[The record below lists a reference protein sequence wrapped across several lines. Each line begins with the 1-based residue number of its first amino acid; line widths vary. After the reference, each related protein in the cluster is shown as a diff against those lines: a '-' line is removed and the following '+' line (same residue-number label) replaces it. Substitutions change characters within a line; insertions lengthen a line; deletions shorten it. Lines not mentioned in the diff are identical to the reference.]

1 MLSHIYLG
9 VADFGRALAF
19 YAPIMAALGLKQRF
33 ADPVKGWAAWN
44 PSTGGRP
51 LFIIG
56 KPYNGAEHDAGNGQ
70 MVAFMA
76 NTRAVVE
83 QAHALAL
90 AHGPAKTKDNLA
102 CVRTITPTTTA
113 PTSGTLTETRS
124 AWCATTPRAVLP
136 SSLDFG
142 RDPGLTGPSLL
153 STVGETRHGNQRR
166 RGTPDLRAS

>member
-1 MLSHIYLG
+1 MFSHIHLG
-9 VADFGRALAF
+9 VADFERAVAF

-56 KPYNGAEHDAGNGQ
+56 KPYDGAGHDAGNGQ

-90 AHGPAKTKDNLA
+90 AHGGKDEGQPGLRPHYHANYYGA
-102 CVRTITPTTTA
+102 Y
-113 PTSGTLTETRS
+113 
-124 AWCATTPRAVLP
+124 
-136 SSLDFG
+136 F
-142 RDPGLTGPSLL
+142 RDPD
-153 STVGETRHGNQRR
+153 GNKVCVVCH
-166 RGTPDLRAS
+166 DAASGAA

>member
-9 VADFGRALAF
+9 VTDFERAVAF
-19 YAPIMAALGLKQRF
+19 YAPIMVALGLKQRF

-76 NTRAVVE
+76 STRAVVD
-83 QAHALAL
+83 QVHALAL
-90 AHGPAKTKDNLA
+90 AHGGQDEGQPGLRPHYHANYYGA
-102 CVRTITPTTTA
+102 Y
-113 PTSGTLTETRS
+113 
-124 AWCATTPRAVLP
+124 
-136 SSLDFG
+136 F
-142 RDPGLTGPSLL
+142 RDPD
-153 STVGETRHGNQRR
+153 GNKVCVVCH
-166 RGTPDLRAS
+166 DAASGAA

>member
-1 MLSHIYLG
+1 MSHVEPKELRPIMLSHIHLG
-9 VADFGRALAF
+9 VADFGRAVAF

-90 AHGPAKTKDNLA
+90 AHGGKDEGQPGLRPHYHANYYGA
-102 CVRTITPTTTA
+102 Y
-113 PTSGTLTETRS
+113 
-124 AWCATTPRAVLP
+124 
-136 SSLDFG
+136 F
-142 RDPGLTGPSLL
+142 RDPD
-153 STVGETRHGNQRR
+153 GNKVCVVCH
-166 RGTPDLRAS
+166 DAASGAA

>member
-9 VADFGRALAF
+9 VSDLGRAQAF
-19 YAPIMAALGLKQRF
+19 YAPIMVALGLKQRF
-33 ADPVKGWAAWN
+33 SDPIKGWAAWN

-76 NTRAVVE
+76 ETRAVVE

-90 AHGPAKTKDNLA
+90 AGGGQDEGKPGL
-102 CVRTITPTTTA
+102 
-113 PTSGTLTETRS
+113 RS
-124 AWCATTPRAVLP
+124 HYHANYYGAY
-136 SSLDFG
+136 F
-142 RDPGLTGPSLL
+142 RDPD
-153 STVGETRHGNQRR
+153 GNKVCVVCHDAES
-166 RGTPDLRAS
+166 GGA

>member
-1 MLSHIYLG
+1 MLSHIHLG

-56 KPYNGAEHDAGNGQ
+56 KPYDGAGHDAGNGQ

-90 AHGPAKTKDNLA
+90 AHGGKDEGQPGLRPHYHANYYGA
-102 CVRTITPTTTA
+102 Y
-113 PTSGTLTETRS
+113 
-124 AWCATTPRAVLP
+124 
-136 SSLDFG
+136 F
-142 RDPGLTGPSLL
+142 RDPD
-153 STVGETRHGNQRR
+153 GNKVCVVCH
-166 RGTPDLRAS
+166 DAASGAA

>member
-9 VADFGRALAF
+9 VTDFERALAF
-19 YAPIMAALGLKQRF
+19 YAPIMVALGLKQRF

-76 NTRAVVE
+76 STRAVVD
-83 QAHALAL
+83 QVHALAL
-90 AHGPAKTKDNLA
+90 AHGGQDEGQPGLRPHYHANYYGA
-102 CVRTITPTTTA
+102 Y
-113 PTSGTLTETRS
+113 
-124 AWCATTPRAVLP
+124 
-136 SSLDFG
+136 F
-142 RDPGLTGPSLL
+142 RDPD
-153 STVGETRHGNQRR
+153 VNKVCVVCH
-166 RGTPDLRAS
+166 DAASGAA